1 MTKENNE
8 LRLFADALENQTDD
22 KQEKKEVVNKTRYVF
37 YCGRKKIIE
46 DRTLTLEDIRADLEK
61 DFPELRKGKTN
72 MDYDEKTG
80 IIVPVVKAARA
91 GCC

>member
-1 MTKENNE
+1 MAKENSE
-8 LRLFADALENQTDD
+8 LCLFADTLENKTDD
-22 KQEKKEVVNKTRYVF
+22 KQEKKDVADKTRYVF
-37 YCGRKKIIE
+37 YCGKKEIIE
-46 DRTLTLEDIRADLEK
+46 DRMLTLEDIRANLEK
-61 DFPELRKGKTN
+61 DFPELRKGKTV